1 MVRQQRNIV
10 GTLAQRRKL
19 NGNDIQAVIKILA
32 KLSLGDGFSQ
42 VLIGCGEHAHVHR
55 QPFLTTDAAD
65 LMLLKDA
72 QQARLHVRADTAD
85 LIEKA
90 GSALGFFEHA
100 FFIRNRAGT

>member
-42 VLIGCGEHAHVHR
+42 VLIGCGEHAHVLFFFFFFFFFFGAPRPIRDLAEAVAEGQFR
-55 QPFLTTDAAD
+55 QD
-65 LMLLKDA
+65 LYYKL
-72 QQARLHVRADTAD
+72 
-85 LIEKA
+85 
-90 GSALGFFEHA
+90 
-100 FFIRNRAGT
+100 